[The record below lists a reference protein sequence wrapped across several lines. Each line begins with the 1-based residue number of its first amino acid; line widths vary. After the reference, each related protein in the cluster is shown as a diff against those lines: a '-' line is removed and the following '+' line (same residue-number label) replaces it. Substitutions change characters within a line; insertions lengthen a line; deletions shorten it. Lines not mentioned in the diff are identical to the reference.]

1 MSSNKLWIS
10 VFWWI
15 TWLNK
20 RHGGAQ
26 VQERLDRYFCN
37 QGRHDLFPS
46 VKVINVDLF
55 HSDHRPIVATLEN
68 IIRLRSN
75 DKKRSF
81 RFKTHWL
88 KDATCHEIVNK
99 TWLSP
104 DFPLA
109 SQDKT
114 QKQLDDLLSV
124 SAPLVRMD
132 EVKRLEVKLKDLFS
146 REECY
151 WKLPVESGI
160 SNIEA
165 RITPTECSVM
175 VSDLIGV
182 DESWDIHTL
191 SQYFLRLDI
200 NVILVGSAGLGQGQ
214 TRRGD
219 ERLAEDGGPAC
230 VG

>member
-1 MSSNKLWIS
+1 MGTRRLGADPNLGDYCVGLMIYLTFHGFVVKGGADCRMSAMNEFQQALDK
-10 VFWWI
+10 
-15 TWLNK
+15 
-20 RHGGAQ
+20 HGGAQ

-99 TWLSP
+99 TLVRE
-104 DFPLA
+104 
-109 SQDKT
+109 T

-151 WKLPVESGI
+151 WKLPVG
-160 SNIEA
+160 
-165 RITPTECSVM
+165 
-175 VSDLIGV
+175 
-182 DESWDIHTL
+182 
-191 SQYFLRLDI
+191 
-200 NVILVGSAGLGQGQ
+200 
-214 TRRGD
+214 RR
-219 ERLAEDGGPAC
+219 RMKL
-230 VG
+230 

>member
-1 MSSNKLWIS
+1 MMKDLLAELKQIKQELSKLSGHLVNEALISNTTFHNFDEARCRSESWRLLCRLNDIFDLPWVCGGDFNEILSINTKKGGADCRMSAMNEFQQALDK
-10 VFWWI
+10 
-15 TWLNK
+15 
-20 RHGGAQ
+20 HGGAP

-109 SQDKT
+109 SQDS
-114 QKQLDDLLSV
+114 L
-124 SAPLVRMD
+124 
-132 EVKRLEVKLKDLFS
+132 
-146 REECY
+146 
-151 WKLPVESGI
+151 
-160 SNIEA
+160 
-165 RITPTECSVM
+165 
-175 VSDLIGV
+175 
-182 DESWDIHTL
+182 
-191 SQYFLRLDI
+191 LDI
-200 NVILVGSAGLGQGQ
+200 F
-214 TRRGD
+214 
-219 ERLAEDGGPAC
+219 
-230 VG
+230 